1 MKTLK
6 TEASDSMDDKFDK
19 LWWNKQNSNL
29 Q

>member
-1 MKTLK
+1 MITLK
-6 TEASDSMDDKFDK
+6 TEASESMDDKFDK